1 MKIYMKNKDFI
12 PERFFNRVEMN
23 TMRKENKVVILF
35 LIINLI
41 AFPFVVKNISET
53 KESSKLNRNSNLEE
67 SKIKFEDI
75 SIWVKNLMKDNIEE
89 AHITNNGGDIIVN
102 NLSDID
108 ELSSNGFIEI
118 HDINLNDNEKYKLG
132 VSLDE

>member
-132 VSLDE
+132 VSLYE

>member
-1 MKIYMKNKDFI
+1 MKIYTKNKDFI
-12 PERFFNRVEMN
+12 PERFFNKVEMN
-23 TMRKENKVVILF
+23 TIRKENKVIILF

-41 AFPFVVKNISET
+41 AFPFVVQNISET

-67 SKIKFEDI
+67 GKIKFEDI

-118 HDINLNDNEKYKLG
+118 HDMNLNDNEKYKLG
-132 VSLDE
+132 VSLYE

>member
-1 MKIYMKNKDFI
+1 MKIYTKNKDFI
-12 PERFFNRVEMN
+12 PERFFNKAEMN
-23 TMRKENKVVILF
+23 TIRNENKVIILF

-41 AFPFVVKNISET
+41 AFPFVVQNISET

-67 SKIKFEDI
+67 GKIKFEDI

-118 HDINLNDNEKYKLG
+118 HDMNLNDNEKYKLG
-132 VSLDE
+132 VSLYE

>member
-1 MKIYMKNKDFI
+1 MKIYTKNKDFI
-12 PERFFNRVEMN
+12 PERFFNKVEMD
-23 TMRKENKVVILF
+23 TIRKENKVIILF

-41 AFPFVVKNISET
+41 AFPFVVQNISET
-53 KESSKLNRNSNLEE
+53 KESSKLNRNSNIEE
-67 SKIKFEDI
+67 GKIKFEDI

-89 AHITNNGGDIIVN
+89 AHITNNGGDIIVD

-118 HDINLNDNEKYKLG
+118 HDMNLNDNEKYKLG
-132 VSLDE
+132 VSLYE

>member
-1 MKIYMKNKDFI
+1 MKIYTKNKDFI
-12 PERFFNRVEMN
+12 PESFFNKAEMN
-23 TMRKENKVVILF
+23 TIRKENKVIILF
-35 LIINLI
+35 LMINLI
-41 AFPFVVKNISET
+41 AFPFVVQNISET
-53 KESSKLNRNSNLEE
+53 KESSKLNGNSNLEE
-67 SKIKFEDI
+67 GKIKFEDI

-118 HDINLNDNEKYKLG
+118 HDMNLNDNEKYKLG
-132 VSLDE
+132 VSLYE

>member
-1 MKIYMKNKDFI
+1 MKIYTKNKDFI
-12 PERFFNRVEMN
+12 PERFFNKVEMN
-23 TMRKENKVVILF
+23 TIRKENKVIISF

-41 AFPFVVKNISET
+41 AFPFVVQNISET

-67 SKIKFEDI
+67 GKIKFEDI

-118 HDINLNDNEKYKLG
+118 HDMNLNDNEKYKLG
-132 VSLDE
+132 VSLYE

>member
-1 MKIYMKNKDFI
+1 MKIYTKNKDFI
-12 PERFFNRVEMN
+12 PERFFNKVEMN
-23 TMRKENKVVILF
+23 TIRKENKVIISF

-41 AFPFVVKNISET
+41 AFPFVVQNISET

-67 SKIKFEDI
+67 GKIKFEDI

-132 VSLDE
+132 VSLYE

>member
-12 PERFFNRVEMN
+12 PERFFNKVEMN
-23 TMRKENKVVILF
+23 TIRKENKVIVLF

-41 AFPFVVKNISET
+41 AFPFVVENISET

-67 SKIKFEDI
+67 GKIKFEDI

-118 HDINLNDNEKYKLG
+118 HDMNLNDNEKYKLG
-132 VSLDE
+132 VSLYE

>member
-1 MKIYMKNKDFI
+1 MKIYTKNKDFI

-132 VSLDE
+132 VSLYE

>member
-1 MKIYMKNKDFI
+1 MKIYTKNKDFI
-12 PERFFNRVEMN
+12 PERFFNKVEMN
-23 TMRKENKVVILF
+23 TIRKENKVIISF

-41 AFPFVVKNISET
+41 AFPFVVQNISET

-67 SKIKFEDI
+67 GKIKFEDI
-75 SIWVKNLMKDNIEE
+75 SIWVKNLTKDNIEE

-132 VSLDE
+132 VSLYE

>member
-1 MKIYMKNKDFI
+1 MKIYTKNKDFI
-12 PERFFNRVEMN
+12 PERFFNKAEMN
-23 TMRKENKVVILF
+23 TIRKENKVIILF

-41 AFPFVVKNISET
+41 AFPFVVQNISET

-67 SKIKFEDI
+67 GKIKFEDI

-118 HDINLNDNEKYKLG
+118 HDMNFK
-132 VSLDE
+132 

>member
-23 TMRKENKVVILF
+23 TVRKENKVIILF

-67 SKIKFEDI
+67 GKIKFEDI

-108 ELSSNGFIEI
+108 ELGSNGFIEI

-132 VSLDE
+132 VSLYE

>member
-1 MKIYMKNKDFI
+1 MKIYTKNKDFI
-12 PERFFNRVEMN
+12 PERFFNKAELN
-23 TMRKENKVVILF
+23 TIRKENKVIILF

-41 AFPFVVKNISET
+41 AFPFVVQNISET

-67 SKIKFEDI
+67 GKIKFEDI

-118 HDINLNDNEKYKLG
+118 HDMNLNDNEKYKLG
-132 VSLDE
+132 VSLYE

>member
-1 MKIYMKNKDFI
+1 MI
-12 PERFFNRVEMN
+12 
-23 TMRKENKVVILF
+23 ILF

-67 SKIKFEDI
+67 GKIKFEDI

-108 ELSSNGFIEI
+108 ELGSKGFIEI

-132 VSLDE
+132 VSLYE

>member
-1 MKIYMKNKDFI
+1 MKIYTKNKDFI
-12 PERFFNRVEMN
+12 PERFFNKVEMN
-23 TMRKENKVVILF
+23 TIRKENKVIISF

-41 AFPFVVKNISET
+41 AFPFVVQNISET

-67 SKIKFEDI
+67 GKIKFEDI
-75 SIWVKNLMKDNIEE
+75 SIWVKNLTKDNIEE

-108 ELSSNGFIEI
+108 ELSSNWFYR
-118 HDINLNDNEKYKLG
+118 NTWYKI
-132 VSLDE
+132 

>member
-1 MKIYMKNKDFI
+1 MKIYTKNKDFI
-12 PERFFNRVEMN
+12 PERFFNKAEMN
-23 TMRKENKVVILF
+23 TIRKENKVIILF

-41 AFPFVVKNISET
+41 AFPFVVQNISET

-67 SKIKFEDI
+67 GKIKFEDI

-118 HDINLNDNEKYKLG
+118 HDMNLNDNEKYKLG
-132 VSLDE
+132 VSLYE

>member
-1 MKIYMKNKDFI
+1 MKIYTKNKDFI
-12 PERFFNRVEMN
+12 PERFFKRAEMN
-23 TMRKENKVVILF
+23 TIRKENKVIILF

-41 AFPFVVKNISET
+41 AFPFVVQNISET

-67 SKIKFEDI
+67 GKIKFEDI

-118 HDINLNDNEKYKLG
+118 HDMNLNDNEKYKLG
-132 VSLDE
+132 VSLYE

>member
-1 MKIYMKNKDFI
+1 MKIYTKNKDFI
-12 PERFFNRVEMN
+12 PERFFNKVEMN
-23 TMRKENKVVILF
+23 TIRKENKVIILF

-41 AFPFVVKNISET
+41 AFPFVVQNISET
-53 KESSKLNRNSNLEE
+53 KESSKLNRNSNREE
-67 SKIKFEDI
+67 GKIKLEDI

-118 HDINLNDNEKYKLG
+118 HDMNLNDNEKYKLG
-132 VSLDE
+132 VSLHE

>member
-1 MKIYMKNKDFI
+1 MKIYTKNKDFI
-12 PERFFNRVEMN
+12 PERFFNKVEMN
-23 TMRKENKVVILF
+23 TVRKENKVIILF

-41 AFPFVVKNISET
+41 AFPFVVQNISET

-67 SKIKFEDI
+67 GKIRFEDI

-118 HDINLNDNEKYKLG
+118 HDMNLNDNEKYKLG
-132 VSLDE
+132 VSLYE

>member
-23 TMRKENKVVILF
+23 TVRKENKVIILF

-67 SKIKFEDI
+67 GKIKFEDI

>member
-1 MKIYMKNKDFI
+1 MKIYTKNKDFI
-12 PERFFNRVEMN
+12 PERFFNKAEMN
-23 TMRKENKVVILF
+23 TIRKENKVIILF

-41 AFPFVVKNISET
+41 AFPFVVQNISET

-67 SKIKFEDI
+67 GKIKFEDI
-75 SIWVKNLMKDNIEE
+75 SIWVKNLMKENIEE

-118 HDINLNDNEKYKLG
+118 HDMNLNDNEKYKLG
-132 VSLDE
+132 VSLYE

>member
-1 MKIYMKNKDFI
+1 MKIYTKNKDFI
-12 PERFFNRVEMN
+12 PERFFNKAEMN
-23 TMRKENKVVILF
+23 TIRKENKVIILF

-41 AFPFVVKNISET
+41 AFPFVVQNISET

-67 SKIKFEDI
+67 GKIKFEDI
-75 SIWVKNLMKDNIEE
+75 SIWVKNLTKDNIEE

-118 HDINLNDNEKYKLG
+118 HDMNLNDNEKYKLG
-132 VSLDE
+132 VSLYE